1 VDYLRGN
8 ATASATGLFVICRHL
23 AEYPKGRKD
32 DELRRALQLLRGGS
46 GEADEGGA
54 MLTATL
60 AVGDGLSVLS
70 KDSSTSTWTVEESVA
85 ELTRGS
91 EGSWVAFRGELL
103 RRIVSQG
110 VTSASNDGKTPDL
123 VLGLTWFMQQNPLRP
138 VAVDWTSGPEPL
150 VTELG
155 FEAVA
160 RSEQWRPFVRWAIA
174 LGLARRSESSTPKV
188 VIPDASTAIGDQ
200 LAALP
205 KSASAHAWLASLRER
220 LPILGASS
228 LTDRLP
234 QGRDWDQVPP
244 AVVLG
249 LLKLEK
255 MGALVLEPSD
265 DASDIV
271 SIGLGEEHRQIGRVK
286 VGGGHD

>member
-1 VDYLRGN
+1 MV
-8 ATASATGLFVICRHL
+8 
-23 AEYPKGRKD
+23 
-32 DELRRALQLLRGGS
+32 
-46 GEADEGGA
+46 
-54 MLTATL
+54 
-60 AVGDGLSVLS
+60 
-70 KDSSTSTWTVEESVA
+70 
-85 ELTRGS
+85 
-91 EGSWVAFRGELL
+91 
-103 RRIVSQG
+103 
-110 VTSASNDGKTPDL
+110 
-123 VLGLTWFMQQNPLRP
+123 
-138 VAVDWTSGPEPL
+138 
-150 VTELG
+150 
-155 FEAVA
+155 
-160 RSEQWRPFVRWAIA
+160 
-174 LGLARRSESSTPKV
+174 
-188 VIPDASTAIGDQ
+188 
-200 LAALP
+200 
-205 KSASAHAWLASLRER
+205 ASLRER